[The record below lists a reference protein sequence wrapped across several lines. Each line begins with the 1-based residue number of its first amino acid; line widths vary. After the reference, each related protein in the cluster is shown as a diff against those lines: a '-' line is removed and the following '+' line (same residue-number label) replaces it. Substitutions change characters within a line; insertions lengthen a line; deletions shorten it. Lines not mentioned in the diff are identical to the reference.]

1 MLLVHYKFVQAK
13 KLEAEATICA
23 VYDIYNNKHLE
34 AVQLVDTE
42 NVFNSINRIVMI
54 HNISVVCPPISTY
67 VSNCYQSTI
76 CLFVVGGKEILS
88 KDGTTQG
95 DAKSMGTCA
104 LGVIPFLQFS
114 T

>member
-13 KLEAEATICA
+13 KLETEVAICA
-23 VYDIYNNKHLE
+23 VYDIDNNKHWE

-54 HNISVVCPPISTY
+54 HNISVVCPAISTY
-67 VSNCYQSTI
+67 VSNCYQSTA
-76 CLFVVGGKEILS
+76 CLFVVGGNKILS
-88 KDGTTQG
+88 KEGTTQG
-95 DAKSMGTCA
+95 DATSMGTYA
-104 LGVIPFLQFS
+104 LGVIPLLQFS